1 MRRWLISFLCPGLLS
16 LGLAGSAEAAPARP
30 SLVSLDYCADQY
42 ALALA
47 DRSQILALSKDSG
60 RAFSHLRGKAAGIAQ
75 VRAAAEDVI
84 ALKPDIVLR
93 SWGGDARA
101 LAFYRRLGIG
111 TVEIGPAVDIPGA
124 AALLRGVAGELGQ
137 DARAEAIIAAMP
149 AARPGSGRPALYVTP
164 GGVSAGRGTVI
175 DALMAHAG
183 LENANRAAGWTSL
196 PLELLVLRPPE
207 RVLAAFFGF
216 EGDATDHWSVSR
228 HPVMAR
234 LMAAAQ
240 VIDLEEARVS
250 CADWF
255 LADEAAAVAASLE
268 PGP

>member
-1 MRRWLISFLCPGLLS
+1 VRGWLITILY
-16 LGLAGSAEAAPARP
+16 LGLAGFAEAGPARP
-30 SLVSLDYCADQY
+30 AVVSLDYCADQY
-42 ALALA
+42 VLALA
-47 DRSQILALSKDSG
+47 DRSQIRALSKDSE
-60 RAFSHLRGKAAGIAQ
+60 RAFSHLRRRAAGIAK

-84 ALKPDIVLR
+84 ALRPDIVVR

-101 LAFYRRLGIG
+101 LGFYRRLGIR
-111 TVEIGPAVDIPGA
+111 TVQIVPAGDVPGA
-124 AALLRGVAGELGQ
+124 AGLLRAVAGELGQ
-137 DARAEAIIAAMP
+137 EARAEEIIAAMP
-149 AARPGSGRPALYVTP
+149 AARPGSGEQALYVTP

-183 LENANRAAGWTSL
+183 LENANPAAGWTGL
-196 PLELLVLRPPE
+196 PLEQLALRPPE

-216 EGDATDHWSVSR
+216 EGDLTDQWSVSR

-234 LMAAAQ
+234 LMASAE

-255 LADEAAAVAASLE
+255 LADEAAAVAAGLE
-268 PGP
+268 RRP